1 MAVYPEGSDSPV
13 QDGLSA
19 TVQVIE
25 FLFGDRVIDIHGWD
39 TQFPSLGQLVQPAG
53 RKDTSDTVPLDTLEL
68 CTQQSKR
75 NPNQHHA
82 PEKDRTT
89 VTS

>member
-1 MAVYPEGSDSPV
+1 MIERKGMASSFQGHPEGSNSPV

-25 FLFGDRVIDIHGWD
+25 LLFRDRVIDIHGWD

-53 RKDTSDTVPLDTLEL
+53 RKDPLETVPLDALEICTL
-68 CTQQSKR
+68 QSKR
-75 NPNQHHA
+75 DQN
-82 PEKDRTT
+82 
-89 VTS
+89 